1 MMTTL
6 KIMTVGLLVPWGYE
20 RSVFVS
26 SPSIPSQH
34 AMFPLQQKESA
45 NKYSLNSWPGCWS
58 ASDGAGPRLAYSP
71 ARTGAARG
79 NGRAAGPGGR
89 PVFIPDKQRS
99 GESPLDYFFGGL
111 DDKS

>member
-26 SPSIPSQH
+26 SPSISSQH

-79 NGRAAGPGGR
+79 NGRAAG
-89 PVFIPDKQRS
+89 RS
-99 GESPLDYFFGGL
+99 TR
-111 DDKS
+111 